1 MMDNSSSKL
10 SGWGNAIKYSTKVIT
25 PDRSSILEK
34 SKTPSIARG
43 LGRSYGDCS
52 INSELVHSTKKLNKV
67 ISFDKEKGII
77 EVESGLSLKALL
89 EVTIPEGWF
98 IPVSPGT
105 KYVTIGG
112 MVAADVHGKNHHCEG
127 SFGNHVHEI
136 VLASNGK
143 KITCCNENNED
154 IFWNTIG
161 GMGLTG
167 IIYSVRFR
175 LKKIYSDKIIQR
187 TVKTKNLKE
196 TLEVFENNPDSTYSV
211 GWMDL
216 SANGTKK
223 GRALIL
229 FGEHATKSTNLSSFR
244 FPKFKIKIPF
254 FIPSFV
260 MNKHFI
266 DLFNRFY
273 FLFTSIFPKKIIG
286 LDKYFYPLDSILDW
300 PKLYGF
306 RGFFQYQ
313 AVFPM
318 SSSYSAIN
326 EILDCLKKEK
336 VSSAVSVIKLFGE
349 ENMSL
354 SFPRKGFTVCFDIQ
368 CNKDTDRLYNLLMEI
383 TKKYQGDIY
392 LAKDQFCRRDSM
404 PNRARYEQKLQNI
417 KNTNDQM
424 LYSSE
429 QSDRLK

>member
-1 MMDNSSSKL
+1 MADKSSSKL
-10 SGWGNAIKYSTKVIT
+10 SGWGNAIKYSTNVIAL
-25 PDRSSILEK
+25 DRYSILEK

-43 LGRSYGDCS
+43 LGRSYGDSS
-52 INSELVHSTKKLNKV
+52 INRELVHCTKKLNKV
-67 ISFDKEKGII
+67 ISFDKENGII
-77 EVESGLSLKALL
+77 EAESGLSLKALL
-89 EVTIPEGWF
+89 EIIIPKGWF

-112 MVAADVHGKNHHCEG
+112 MVAADVHGKNHHIEG
-127 SFGNHVHEI
+127 SFGNHIDEI
-136 VLASNGK
+136 VLVSNGK
-143 KITCCNENNED
+143 KITCCIENNKD
-154 IFWNTIG
+154 LFWNTIG

-175 LKKIYSDKIIQR
+175 LKRIYSDKIIQR
-187 TVKTKNLKE
+187 IVKTKNLKE

-273 FLFTSIFPKKIIG
+273 FLFNSISRKKIIG

-300 PKLYGF
+300 P
-306 RGFFQYQ
+306 
-313 AVFPM
+313 
-318 SSSYSAIN
+318 
-326 EILDCLKKEK
+326 
-336 VSSAVSVIKLFGE
+336 
-349 ENMSL
+349 
-354 SFPRKGFTVCFDIQ
+354 
-368 CNKDTDRLYNLLMEI
+368 
-383 TKKYQGDIY
+383 
-392 LAKDQFCRRDSM
+392 
-404 PNRARYEQKLQNI
+404 
-417 KNTNDQM
+417 
-424 LYSSE
+424 
-429 QSDRLK
+429 

>member
-1 MMDNSSSKL
+1 MMKNSSSKL
-10 SGWGNAIKYSTKVIT
+10 SGWGNAIKYSTNVIT
-25 PDRSSILEK
+25 SDKNSILEK

-77 EVESGLSLKALL
+77 EVESGLSLKVLL

-112 MVAADVHGKNHHCEG
+112 MVAVDVHGKNHHIEG
-127 SFGNHVHEI
+127 SFGNYVDELVI
-136 VLASNGK
+136 VNNGK
-143 KITCCNENNED
+143 RIICSTENNHNF
-154 IFWNTIG
+154 FWNTIG

-175 LKKIYSDKIIQR
+175 LKRIYSDKIIQR

-216 SANGTKK
+216 SANGSKK

-244 FPKFKIKIPF
+244 FSKFKIKIPF
-254 FIPSFV
+254 VIPSFI

-273 FLFTSIFPKKIIG
+273 FLFTSIFQKKIIG

-300 PKLYGF
+300 PKLYGC

-349 ENMSL
+349 ENASL

-392 LAKDQFCRRDSM
+392 LAKDQFCRRESM

>member
-25 PDRSSILEK
+25 PDSSSILEK

-89 EVTIPEGWF
+89 EETIPAGWF
-98 IPVSPGT
+98 TPVSPGT

-127 SFGNHVHEI
+127 SFGNHVDELVI
-136 VLASNGK
+136 VNNGK
-143 KITCCNENNED
+143 KIICSEEINHNF
-154 IFWNTIG
+154 FWNTIG

-167 IIYSVRFR
+167 IIYSVKFR
-175 LKKIYSDKIIQR
+175 LKRIYSDKIIQS

-196 TLEVFENNPDSTYSV
+196 TLEAFENNPGSTYSV

-216 SANGTKK
+216 SARGRKK
-223 GRALIL
+223 GRAIVFL
-229 FGEHATKSTNLSSFR
+229 GEHSTKPTNLSLFR
-244 FPKFKIKIPF
+244 FSKFKIKIPF
-254 FIPSFV
+254 IIPSFIL
-260 MNKHFI
+260 NKLLI
-266 DLFNRFY
+266 DFFNRFY
-273 FLFTSIFPKKIIG
+273 FLITSIFHKEIVG

-300 PKLYGF
+300 PKLYGY

-318 SSSYSAIN
+318 ASSYFAIN

-349 ENMSL
+349 ENASL

-368 CNKDTDRLYNLLMEI
+368 CNRDTERLYGLLMDI
-383 TKKYQGDIY
+383 TKKYEGGIY
-392 LAKDQFCRRDSM
+392 LAKDQFCKKESM
-404 PNRARYEQKLQNI
+404 PDRARYEEKLSNI
-417 KNTNDQM
+417 KNSMDQM
-424 LYSSE
+424 LYSSK
-429 QSDRLK
+429 QSDRFK

>member
-1 MMDNSSSKL
+1 MSKL
-10 SGWGNAIKYSTKVIT
+10 SGWGRASQYSTKVTTLDINNV
-25 PDRSSILEK
+25 SEQ
-34 SKTPSIARG
+34 SKTTSIARG
-43 LGRSYGDCS
+43 LGRSYGDSS
-52 INSELVHSTKKLNKV
+52 INRELVLSTKKLDKV

-77 EVESGLSLKALL
+77 KVESGLSLKALL
-89 EVTIPEGWF
+89 EVIIPTGWF

-127 SFGNHVHEI
+127 SFGNHIDELVI
-136 VLASNGK
+136 VNNGK
-143 KITCCNENNED
+143 KITCSEEKNHNF
-154 IFWNTIG
+154 FWNTIG

-167 IIYSVRFR
+167 IIYSVKFR
-175 LKKIYSDKIIQR
+175 LKRIYSDKIIQS

-196 TLEVFENNPDSTYSV
+196 TLEVFQNNPHSAYSV

-216 SANGTKK
+216 SANGKEK
-223 GRALIL
+223 GRAIVF

-254 FIPSFV
+254 IFPSYI
-260 MNKHFI
+260 MNKLLI

-286 LDKYFYPLDSILDW
+286 LDKFFYPLDSILDW
-300 PKLYGF
+300 PKLYGY

-318 SSSYSAIN
+318 ASSYFAIN

-349 ENMSL
+349 ENASL

-368 CNKDTDRLYNLLMEI
+368 CNRDTERLYGLLMDI
-383 TKKYQGDIY
+383 TKKYEGGIY
-392 LAKDQFCRRDSM
+392 LAKDQFCKKESM
-404 PNRARYEQKLQNI
+404 PDRARYEEKLTNI
-417 KNTNDQM
+417 KNSMNQM